1 MSIPFNPALE
11 SPIKKAANKIRPQL
25 KKENMN
31 RSCIAIWIFYIQRCE
46 RNFFKGT
53 MFFKDKKPL
62 VSDFLIL
69 FVTQPGFEPR
79 QAESESAVLP
89 LYYQAINWWQI

>member
-1 MSIPFNPALE
+1 
-11 SPIKKAANKIRPQL
+11 
-25 KKENMN
+25 
-31 RSCIAIWIFYIQRCE
+31 
-46 RNFFKGT
+46 

-69 FVTQPGFEPR
+69 FVTRPGFEPR